1 MNKDKQE
8 YPYRDLGS
16 TLKRLRQR
24 LQETVAEVSGAVE
37 IEAHHLQA
45 IEQGKE
51 RPPEEILLLLI
62 SHFAVKEDE
71 ATKLWDLAGYDK
83 NALPNEWMRDSDT
96 SKPPVYV
103 MPMDVRIAYTDMV
116 HVMANNYGVVV
127 NFMQGAGPNNQPMI
141 VSRVGM
147 SKEHA
152 QSLIEL
158 LQRTLQRLEP
168 KQLPAPAD
176 QASQEQSP
184 TGETKE

>member
-1 MNKDKQE
+1 MNKD
-8 YPYRDLGS
+8 YPYQDLGN

-37 IEAHHLQA
+37 IETHHLQA

-51 RPPEEILLLLI
+51 RPAEEILLLLI

-71 ATKLWDLAGYDK
+71 ASKLWDLAGYDK
-83 NALPNEWMRDSDT
+83 SALPNEWMRDGDVT
-96 SKPPVYV
+96 KPPVYV
-103 MPMDVRIAYTDMV
+103 MPMDVRIAYTDMA

-152 QSLIEL
+152 QSLVDL
-158 LQRTLQRLEP
+158 LQKTLQRLEP
-168 KQLPAPAD
+168 KQLPASATQAEQD
-176 QASQEQSP
+176 QKAED
-184 TGETKE
+184 TKEG